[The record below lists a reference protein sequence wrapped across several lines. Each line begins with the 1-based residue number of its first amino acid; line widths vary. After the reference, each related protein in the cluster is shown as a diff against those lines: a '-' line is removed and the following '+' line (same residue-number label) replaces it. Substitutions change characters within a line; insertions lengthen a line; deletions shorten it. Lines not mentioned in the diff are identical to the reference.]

1 MTQPGLFDQQTLGD
15 ADWMQLRKTPG
26 ALRDAIPEIM
36 AEAILDGKTS
46 PEEAAEC
53 ISEWIGLLEAW
64 QHEYSANG

>member
-26 ALRDAIPEIM
+26 ALREAIPEIM
-36 AEAILDGKTS
+36 AEAILAS
-46 PEEAAEC
+46 PEQAAEC

-64 QHEYSANG
+64 QSEYGLNG

>member
-36 AEAILDGKTS
+36 AEAILAS
-46 PEEAAEC
+46 PEQAAEC
-53 ISEWIGLLEAW
+53 ISEWIGILEAW
-64 QHEYSANG
+64 QHEYRSNG